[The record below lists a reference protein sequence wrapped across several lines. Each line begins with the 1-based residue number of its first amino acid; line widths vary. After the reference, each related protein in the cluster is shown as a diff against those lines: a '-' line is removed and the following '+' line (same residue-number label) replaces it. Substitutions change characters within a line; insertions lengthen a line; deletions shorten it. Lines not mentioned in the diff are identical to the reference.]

1 MVDADSMT
9 VTSTLKVDT
18 KAAHPTWHIR
28 FVTNSNRLFVVASR
42 YYQYVDVLEVEGN
55 NLTTDLAN
63 QTAIDVTD
71 GYGTRI
77 YTLVEHPGSGN
88 SVLMAGH
95 GFNLKT
101 ISIEAY

>member
-1 MVDADSMT
+1 MT

-28 FVTNSNRLFVVASR
+28 FVTSSNRLFVVASR
-42 YYQYVDVLEVEGN
+42 YRQYVDVLEVEGN
-55 NLTTDLAN
+55 NLTTDLAD
-63 QTAIDVTD
+63 QAIDVTD
-71 GYGTRI
+71 GSGRGI
-77 YTLVEHPGSGN
+77 WTLVEHPGSGN